1 MKYEK
6 WLEWT
11 VITFIILYY
20 ILINYLKDDILP
32 ITRMLMKNV
41 PIIAFLTL
49 AFFIKFRN
57 EYRK

>member
-32 ITRMLMKNV
+32 ITRMLMRNV
-41 PIIAFLTL
+41 PIIAFFTL
-49 AFFIKFRN
+49 VFFIFFRK
-57 EYRK
+57 EYLK

>member
-6 WLEWT
+6 WLEWI

-20 ILINYLKDDILP
+20 TYILLKDDILP
-32 ITRMLMKNV
+32 ITRILMVRV